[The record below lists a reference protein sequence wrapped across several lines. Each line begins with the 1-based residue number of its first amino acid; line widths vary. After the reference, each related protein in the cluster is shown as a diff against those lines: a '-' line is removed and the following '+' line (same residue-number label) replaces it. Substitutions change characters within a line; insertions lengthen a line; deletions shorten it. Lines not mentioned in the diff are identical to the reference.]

1 MGGKIILVTGGARSG
16 KSTFAEKIALKEN
29 SGAAYIATAQ
39 VLDDEMRFRV
49 DLHQKRRPANW
60 ETFEAPF
67 AADKA
72 IEQASKEYNTILF
85 DCLTIYLSNII
96 CSMSQTELLDEKLV
110 NDRVLSAVD
119 SLIKAAIKVRTDGK
133 KIIFVT
139 NEVGAGIV
147 PENHLARLYRDVS
160 GLANQ
165 RIAAVADNVVA
176 VVAGIAV
183 DIKKLAVS
191 PNNL

>member
-29 SGAAYIATAQ
+29 SGVAYIATAQ

-60 ETFEAPF
+60 ETFETPF

-85 DCLTIYLSNII
+85 DCLTIYLSNVI

-119 SLIKAAIKVRTDGK
+119 SLIKAAIKVRADGK

-165 RIAAVADNVVA
+165 KIATVADNVIA
-176 VVAGIAV
+176 VMAGIAV

>member
-1 MGGKIILVTGGARSG
+1 MSGKIILVTGGARSG

-49 DLHQKRRPANW
+49 DLHQKRRPENW

-67 AADKA
+67 VADKA
-72 IEQASKEYNTILF
+72 IEQASKKYNTILF

-110 NDRVLSAVD
+110 NDKVLSAVD
-119 SLIKAAIKVRTDGK
+119 SLIKAAIKVRADGK

-165 RIAAVADNVVA
+165 RIAAVADNVIA
-176 VVAGIAV
+176 VMAGIAV

>member
-165 RIAAVADNVVA
+165 RIAAVADNVIA

>member
-29 SGAAYIATAQ
+29 GGVAYIATAQ
-39 VLDDEMRFRV
+39 VFDDEMRFRV

-110 NDRVLSAVD
+110 NDNIMSAVD
-119 SLIKAAIKVRTDGK
+119 SLIKAAIKVRADGK

-165 RIAAVADNVVA
+165 RIAAVANNVIA
-176 VVAGIAV
+176 VMAGIAV